1 MTDNDLKRS
10 LVEIGQLLIE
20 LRKKKGYKSHEG
32 FALDYDLPRVQYWRM
47 EKGKANFT
55 IKSLSRI
62 LQIHGVSL
70 TEFFIQLEPSLKRVA

>member
-1 MTDNDLKRS
+1 MTDTDLKQS
-10 LVEIGQLLIE
+10 LVEIGQLLID

-62 LQIHGVSL
+62 LQIHGISL
-70 TEFFIQLEPSLKRVA
+70 IEFFTMLEPSVRRVA